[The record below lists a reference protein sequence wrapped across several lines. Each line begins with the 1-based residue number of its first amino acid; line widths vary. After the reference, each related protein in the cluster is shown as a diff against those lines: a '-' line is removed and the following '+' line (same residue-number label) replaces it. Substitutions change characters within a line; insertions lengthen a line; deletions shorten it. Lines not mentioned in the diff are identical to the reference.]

1 MEDGRIQRDFFIAN
15 KLGEEFN
22 LYTSH
27 RQSSDW
33 SSLDSLLIL
42 GAGAVHVLSLVIL
55 LCSLTSVLEGCTGC
69 MCTQPNHFTMG
80 KNQNVRMSDIT

>member
-1 MEDGRIQRDFFIAN
+1 MAVALHWQMEDGRIQRDFFIAN
-15 KLGEEFN
+15 KLCEEFN

-27 RQSSDW
+27 RQSSEW

-55 LCSLTSVLEGCTGC
+55 LCSLTSVLETVG
-69 MCTQPNHFTMG
+69 
-80 KNQNVRMSDIT
+80 